1 MNKLNEEAYLIKL
14 GKRIRDLREAAGLSR
29 EDLAEAID
37 TTRMQ
42 VYRIENGIKK
52 NSPTIILL
60 IRIAVTLKV
69 DISELVKK

>member
-1 MNKLNEEAYLIKL
+1 MNKFNEEAYLIKL
-14 GKRIRDLREAAGLSR
+14 GKRIKFLRAAAGLSR
-29 EDLAEAID
+29 EELAEAID

-52 NSPTIILL
+52 NSPTISLL
-60 IRIAVTLKV
+60 IRIANALNV